1 MAAPAWWCRIR
12 AIRPRERR
20 RVTEK
25 VSIQKQVTQPI
36 VSRSYRRSGVIVA
49 RRGGAFETFTRDNL
63 QIGIFTSLAD
73 AERALA
79 DAVLATAPPQ

>member
-1 MAAPAWWCRIR
+1 MNASLEVARNPCNQAT
-12 AIRPRERR
+12 ERR

-25 VSIQKQVTQPI
+25 VPFQNQATQPI

-49 RRGGAFETFTRDNL
+49 RLGGAFETFTRDNH

-79 DAVLATAPPQ
+79 DAVLATARPI

>member
-1 MAAPAWWCRIR
+1 VIR
-12 AIRPRERR
+12 AIRPRERC

-25 VSIQKQVTQPI
+25 ARFQNEDSQPI

-49 RRGGAFETFTRDNL
+49 RLGGAFETFTRDNH
-63 QIGIFTSLAD
+63 QIGIFTSLAN

-79 DAVLATAPPQ
+79 DAMLSTAPPQIRPGDR